1 MTGKRKGDRHGR
13 RGLEGVIAP
22 LNQRKGV
29 SYIMHTFILKMYLK
43 YCILKC
49 KYLEGRARDRDKSI
63 NARKISKYV
72 DNIEMEELLEE
83 RRGKRNL
90 VFIRLLS
97 KCL

>member
-1 MTGKRKGDRHGR
+1 M
-13 RGLEGVIAP
+13 
-22 LNQRKGV
+22 NQRKGV

-72 DNIEMEELLEE
+72 DNIEMEVLLEE